1 MSHKQ
6 AKKIRRKVRLLL
18 VAGLNKNDPRL
29 MFWTGASKRNVARA
43 VANEQG
49 DD

>member
-6 AKKIRRKVRLLL
+6 AKKIRRKVKLLL

-29 MFWTGASKRNVARA
+29 MFWTGASKRNVSRVIARA
-43 VANEQG
+43 KGE
-49 DD
+49 

>member
-29 MFWTGASKRNVARA
+29 LFWTGASKRNVAR
-43 VANEQG
+43 VIANEQG
-49 DD
+49 E

>member
-29 MFWTGASKRNVARA
+29 LFWAGASKRNVARV
-43 VANEQG
+43 VAKEQG
-49 DD
+49 E

>member
-18 VAGLNKNDPRL
+18 VVGLSKDDPRL
-29 MFWTGASKRNVARA
+29 MFWTGASKRNVARV
-43 VANEQG
+43 VAKEQG

>member
-29 MFWTGASKRNVARA
+29 MFWTGASKRNVARVIA
-43 VANEQG
+43 KEQG
-49 DD
+49 E